1 MTGAGTT
8 PSPSHLSPSQRLYGK
23 VSRTDRAR
31 QKGQEPCVIWF
42 TGLSGAGKSTT
53 AIALEHRLVAQGRHT
68 YLLDG
73 DELREGLSSDLSFD
87 DTGRSENIRRLGE
100 VARLFTEAGLIVITA
115 FISPFRLER
124 DQARKLI
131 PEGKFVEVYVETPL
145 TVCEQRDPKNLY
157 QRARQG
163 KINNFTGIDSRYEA
177 PETPEVTINT
187 ASLSTEQAV
196 DAIMRYLHEGG
207 IL

>member
-8 PSPSHLSPSQRLYGK
+8 PRPSHTSPSQRLYGK
-23 VSRTDRAR
+23 ISRADRAR
-31 QKGQEPCVIWF
+31 QKGQSPCVIWF
-42 TGLSGAGKSTT
+42 TGLSGSGKSTT
-53 AIALEHRLVAQGRHT
+53 AKALEHRLIEQGLHT

-73 DELREGLSSDLSFD
+73 DELRKGLSSDLSFD
-87 DTGRSENIRRLGE
+87 DQARSENIRRLGE

-124 DQARKLI
+124 EQARKLMPQGEFI
-131 PEGKFVEVYVETPL
+131 EVYVETPL
-145 TVCEQRDPKNLY
+145 AICEERDPKKLY

-163 KINNFTGIDSRYEA
+163 EINNFTGIDSRYEP
-177 PETPEVTINT
+177 PETPEITINT
-187 ASLSTEQAV
+187 GDLSTEHAV
-196 DAIMRYLHEGG
+196 DVIMSYLHKGG